1 VVIRCKQG
9 LWIERGQ
16 GLREDVGMSATEPKH
31 LRKEK
36 EGEKNLWNIKGHPIA

>member
-1 VVIRCKQG
+1 
-9 LWIERGQ
+9 LWIEWGQ
-16 GLREDVGMSATEPKH
+16 GLRENAGMSATQIKL